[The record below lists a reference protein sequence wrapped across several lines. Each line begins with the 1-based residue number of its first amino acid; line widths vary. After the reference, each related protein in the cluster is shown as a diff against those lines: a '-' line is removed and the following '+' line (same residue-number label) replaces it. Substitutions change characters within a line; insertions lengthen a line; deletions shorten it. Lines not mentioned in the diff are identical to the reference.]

1 MQKYL
6 FLLGSMPDLSFA
18 ELQAIFTEQVVRFS
32 QETAILTTTESLP
45 LDFIDRLGGTVKI
58 GEILTEI
65 DKNTTEELVQ
75 NFLADYFL
83 NLKQPKVHLAISE
96 VGRDHLERFD
106 LISFK
111 NKLQEFGLKV
121 RFNDNARH
129 GVPAALLLNCKKLQ
143 EVMLIQGQDQLAIA
157 RTLSVQNID
166 DWTLRD
172 RQKPYSD
179 HKKGMLPPK
188 LARMMVN
195 LAVGAQELSK
205 KVLYDPFCGT
215 GTILLE
221 AYFYDLAKII
231 GSDLD
236 VRSILGAKENITWLS
251 ETYNRQRENQI
262 FTSDVTKVELPM
274 LNHSKID
281 FLVTEPFLGKQTP
294 KNIELVNVFRGLE
307 KLYWGAFRH
316 WTKILNPGATIVIV
330 FPRVKADNGTLFS
343 LDHLLD
349 KIATLGYN
357 KRSCDLFYARPQAI
371 VEREIVILAYE
382 PKI

>member
-1 MQKYL
+1 MKQYF

-18 ELQAIFTEQVVRFS
+18 ELQAIFAKKITRFS
-32 QETAILTTTESLP
+32 QETAILATEVDLP
-45 LDFIDRLGGTVKI
+45 LDFIDRLGGTVKF

-65 DKNTTEELVQ
+65 DKNTSEELVQ

-83 NLKQPKVHLAISE
+83 SLKQPKVHFAISE
-96 VGRDHLERFD
+96 IGRDHLERFD
-106 LISFK
+106 LISLK
-111 NKLQEFGLKV
+111 NKLQDYGLKV

-129 GVPAALLLNCKKLQ
+129 GISAALLLNCKKLQ
-143 EVMLIQGQDQLAIA
+143 EIILIQGETKLAIA
-157 RTLSVQNID
+157 QTLSVQNID

-172 RQKPYSD
+172 RQKPYAD

-195 LAVGAQELSK
+195 LAVGSQELQD

-236 VRSILGAKENITWLS
+236 VRAILGAKENITWLS
-251 ETYNRQRENQI
+251 ETYNRQQENQL
-262 FTSDVTKVELPM
+262 FTSDVTKVELPI
-274 LNHSKID
+274 LNHTKVD

-294 KNIELVNVFRGLE
+294 KNTELVNVFRGLE

-316 WTKILNPGATIVIV
+316 WTKILNKGAIVVIV
-330 FPRVKADNGTLFS
+330 FPRVKADNGQLFS
-343 LDHLLD
+343 LNHLLD
-349 KIATLGYN
+349 KLAILGYN

>member
-1 MQKYL
+1 MKQYF

-18 ELQAIFTEQVVRFS
+18 ELQAIFAEKITRFS
-32 QETAILTTTESLP
+32 QETAILATEAELP
-45 LDFIDRLGGTVKI
+45 LDFIDRLGGTVKF

-65 DKNTTEELVQ
+65 DKNTSEELVQ

-83 NLKQPKVHLAISE
+83 SLKQPKVHFAISE
-96 VGRDHLERFD
+96 IGRDHLERFD
-106 LISFK
+106 LISLK
-111 NKLQEFGLKV
+111 NKLQDYGLKV

-129 GVPAALLLNCKKLQ
+129 GISAALLLNCKKLQ
-143 EVMLIQGQDQLAIA
+143 EIILIQGETKLAIA
-157 RTLSVQNID
+157 QTLSVQNID

-172 RQKPYSD
+172 RQKPYAD

-195 LAVGAQELSK
+195 LAVGSQELSQ

-236 VRSILGAKENITWLS
+236 VRAILGAKENITWLS
-251 ETYNRQRENQI
+251 ETYNRQQENQL
-262 FTSDVTKVELPM
+262 FTSDVTKVELPI
-274 LNHSKID
+274 LNHTKVD

-316 WTKILNPGATIVIV
+316 WTKILNKGATVVIV
-330 FPRVKADNGTLFS
+330 FPRVKADNGQLFS
-343 LDHLLD
+343 LNHLLD
-349 KIATLGYN
+349 KLATLGYN

-371 VEREIVILAYE
+371 VEREIVILTYE

>member
-6 FLLGSMPDLSFA
+6 FLLGSMSDLSFA
-18 ELQAIFTEQVVRFS
+18 ELQAIFAEKITRFS
-32 QETAILTTTESLP
+32 QETAILTTPEILTS
-45 LDFIDRLGGTVKI
+45 DFINRLGGTVKI

-65 DKNTTEELVQ
+65 DKNSNEELVQ
-75 NFLADYFL
+75 NFLTEYFL

-111 NKLQEFGLKV
+111 NKLQEYGLKV

-143 EVMLIQGQDQLAIA
+143 EIILVQGKDQLAIA
-157 RTLSVQNID
+157 RTFAVQDID

-172 RQKPYSD
+172 RQKPYAD

-195 LAVGAQELSK
+195 LAVGSQNATG
-205 KVLYDPFCGT
+205 KVIYDPFCGT

-221 AYFYDLAKII
+221 ASFYDFAKLI
-231 GSDLD
+231 GTDLD
-236 VRSILGAKENITWLS
+236 VRSIIGAKENLAWLS
-251 ETYNRQRENQI
+251 ETYKQERENQL

-274 LNHSKID
+274 LNHTKVD

-316 WTKILNPGATIVIV
+316 WTKILNPGATIVII
-330 FPRVKADNGTLFS
+330 FPRVKADNGALFS
-343 LDHLLD
+343 LNHLLD
-349 KIATLGYN
+349 KVATLGYN

-371 VEREIVILAYE
+371 VEREIVILTYE

>member
-6 FLLGSMPDLSFA
+6 FLLGSMSDLSFA
-18 ELQAIFTEQVVRFS
+18 ELQAIFAEKITRFS
-32 QETAILTTTESLP
+32 QETAILTTPEILTS
-45 LDFIDRLGGTVKI
+45 DFINRLGGTVKI

-65 DKNTTEELVQ
+65 DKNSSEELVQ
-75 NFLADYFL
+75 NFLTEYFL

-111 NKLQEFGLKV
+111 NKLQEYGLKV

-129 GVPAALLLNCKKLQ
+129 GVSAALLLNCKKLQ
-143 EVMLIQGQDQLAIA
+143 EIILVQGKDQLAIA
-157 RTLSVQNID
+157 RTFAVQDID

-172 RQKPYSD
+172 RQKPYAD

-188 LARMMVN
+188 LARMMIN
-195 LAVGAQELSK
+195 LAVGSQDATG
-205 KVLYDPFCGT
+205 KVIYDPFCGT

-221 AYFYDLAKII
+221 ASFYDFAKLI
-231 GSDLD
+231 GTDLD
-236 VRSILGAKENITWLS
+236 VRSIIGAKENLAWLS
-251 ETYNRQRENQI
+251 ETYKQERENQL

-274 LNHSKID
+274 LNHTKVD

-294 KNIELVNVFRGLE
+294 KNIELVNVFHGLE

-316 WTKILNPGATIVIV
+316 WTKILNPGATIVII
-330 FPRVKADNGTLFS
+330 FPRVKADNGALFS
-343 LDHLLD
+343 LNHLLD
-349 KIATLGYN
+349 KVATLGYN

-371 VEREIVILAYE
+371 VEREIVILTYE